1 MFKSC
6 FYEGIVYHSR
16 KSPRRHGFRLG
27 LYMVFLDLDELG
39 DLFGRCRLLATGWP
53 WFNRFRR
60 RDYFGS
66 KHSLKES
73 LLDFVNKE
81 TGDETISRVVL
92 LTQVRTLGFFM
103 NPVAFYYCFDNDN
116 ELKYVIAEVNNT
128 PWGEKHLYLLDD
140 SHWEGRPAQRSLTE
154 KKMHVSPFM
163 SMAYQ
168 YYWSISKPSET
179 LRLSIRLIDEN
190 RDSPFVAGIRL
201 KRREFRTMTLLRLN
215 LRYPFI
221 TLKIL
226 TGIYFHAFRLWLK
239 KVPFQPHPNKLN

>member
-73 LLDFVNKE
+73 LLDFVNK
-81 TGDETISRVVL
+81 VVL
-92 LTQVRTLGFFM
+92 GQSSTPKGVPRTIENVGKREAAGVNHVPPAHPYIILKSEPGVGGGVR
-103 NPVAFYYCFDNDN
+103 
-116 ELKYVIAEVNNT
+116 
-128 PWGEKHLYLLDD
+128 
-140 SHWEGRPAQRSLTE
+140 
-154 KKMHVSPFM
+154 
-163 SMAYQ
+163 
-168 YYWSISKPSET
+168 
-179 LRLSIRLIDEN
+179 
-190 RDSPFVAGIRL
+190 
-201 KRREFRTMTLLRLN
+201 
-215 LRYPFI
+215 
-221 TLKIL
+221 
-226 TGIYFHAFRLWLK
+226 
-239 KVPFQPHPNKLN
+239 